1 MKRFTP
7 SSRIPLLPML
17 LSAILAAGLSAQVAS
32 QTQTDP
38 AAGIWKMT
46 KVVSVDACN
55 ACVQVKGC
63 DRKNTDCTGACS
75 TKSVSYT
82 HLAQSQVA
90 ARCLRRGCA
99 CHFRAGGCPVRRP
112 PATGASRTPHASP
125 AVLGSRCRACRCR
138 HASRGPQS
146 GVRRARGDCQS
157 AER

>member
-75 TKSVSYT
+75 TKYPPNDPRG
-82 HLAQSQVA
+82 
-90 ARCLRRGCA
+90 ARCLDVCGRAQARCVREAQKA
-99 CHFRAGGCPVRRP
+99 CQ
-112 PATGASRTPHASP
+112 
-125 AVLGSRCRACRCR
+125 ACQ
-138 HASRGPQS
+138 P
-146 GVRRARGDCQS
+146 
-157 AER
+157 